1 MNQMPFLRRYTAV
14 SILLCCLLHW
24 LNGPLVGHY
33 LHRTTTIYIS
43 SWLHRLFFLD
53 GDNPWMIYCDGFFW
67 LRSSIYYVYT
77 YFRNPQSNDA
87 LYFVLD
93 QHDTGEE
100 WCRYSVG
107 KWKTK
112 KYRNDDQIGISLF
125 IFSHYSGLVI
135 VIVSGTFSRRSLEL
149 FAVLRLH
156 RSRSGGTCI
165 NGHSACSSTKGTH
178 FSVIFVSWSIL
189 NDTYKGHII

>member
-53 GDNPWMIYCDGFFW
+53 GDNPWMIYCNGFFW
-67 LRSSIYYVYT
+67 LGWVYYLYT
-77 YFRNPQSNDA
+77 HFRNPQSNDA

-93 QHDTGEE
+93 QHDTAEE
-100 WCRYSVG
+100 WCGYSVG

-125 IFSHYSGLVI
+125 IFSYYPGLVI
-135 VIVSGTFSRRSLEL
+135 IIVSGTFSRRSLEL

-156 RSRSGGTCI
+156 RLRSGGTCI
-165 NGHSACSSTKGTH
+165 SGHSACSSTKGTH
-178 FSVIFVSWSIL
+178 FSVVFVTWSIL
-189 NDTYKGHII
+189 NDTYKGHIT